1 ERRMRIRLHDAYS
14 GANATPCGNSTYG
27 QVEDYTLNIIDLG
40 CSGISDNI
48 IASISDTN
56 ENQITLNAQGVE
68 GTPQNISYQWQQNI
82 EGTSIWENIPNATSL
97 NSVVTLLGEPGQT
110 INSRLQ
116 VTCLETQENYYSTT
130 VSHQIA
136 MSYCAAGSEYEANV
150 SITNVTFA
158 GINNS
163 SSSSQGYENFTSIVG
178 NVVRG
183 ENYPFSVSVNSNVYR
198 QVLVWID
205 YNNNGLFTDE
215 GEQVVELN
223 SFPWSTNITVPS
235 NATLGQTRVRI
246 RIQYTDEVTLN
257 NTPCGN
263 AEYGQVEDYTIN
275 ITDLG
280 CSGISDNIIA
290 SMSSPIEN
298 QVTLST
304 QGVEGTPQYISYQW
318 QQNLQGTAIWENI
331 SNATNLNS
339 VIALSGEP
347 GQTINY
353 RLEVTCLETQ
363 EHYYSTTVSYEFPMS
378 YCSAGADDASWVFIS
393 NVTFADINNTT
404 DIYDGYED
412 YTSITGTVQQ
422 GETYSFSVT
431 GGLGWDN
438 YHIVLVWIDYNK
450 NGSFEDE
457 EELVFQSGPYS
468 WSGSIVIPSIA
479 NIGTTRMR
487 IRLSYDYGG
496 NFTPCGNSDYGQ
508 VE

>member
-215 GEQVVELN
+215 GEQVLQLD
-223 SFPWSTNITVPS
+223 SIPWSTNITVPS
-235 NATLGQTRVRI
+235 NATLGQTRMRI

-263 AEYGQVEDYTIN
+263 SVLGQVEDYTIN

-298 QVTLST
+298 QVTLSA

-331 SNATNLNS
+331 PNATT
-339 VIALSGEP
+339 LSSNVTLLGEP
-347 GQTINY
+347 AQTINY
-353 RLEVTCLETQ
+353 RLQVTCLETQ
-363 EHYYSTTVSYEFPMS
+363 EHYYSTTVSYQFPLI
-378 YCSAGADDASWVFIS
+378 YCSAGAVDASWDYIS
-393 NVTFADINNTT
+393 NVTFADINNDS
-404 DIYDGYED
+404 DIIVGYEN
-412 YTSITGTVQQ
+412 YTAIIGNVQQ
-422 GETYSFSVT
+422 GETYLFSVA
-431 GGLGWDN
+431 GLLMDD
-438 YHIVLVWIDYNK
+438 YHEVLVWIDYNN
-450 NGSFEDE
+450 NG
-457 EELVFQSGPYS
+457 
-468 WSGSIVIPSIA
+468 I
-479 NIGTTRMR
+479 
-487 IRLSYDYGG
+487 
-496 NFTPCGNSDYGQ
+496 FTD
-508 VE
+508 